1 MVIWLIGIP
10 GAGKTT
16 LGIRIEAYL
25 RSQNKNCYII
35 DGDDVRKLF
44 DNDLG
49 YTYDERV
56 QNIKRIILAGYVLE
70 QNGVV
75 PVICSISP
83 FEELRKF
90 ARRKLDSYNEIYLNK
105 SIEKSKRDDVKG
117 LYRGNIG
124 KTKLIGIDIPFEE
137 PQNSDLTVEVDE
149 EEISESMDKIISFLK
164 GKYQKDFT

>member
-75 PVICSISP
+75 PVICCISP

-105 SIEKSKRDDVKG
+105 SIEESKKRRCK
-117 LYRGNIG
+117 R
-124 KTKLIGIDIPFEE
+124 
-137 PQNSDLTVEVDE
+137 
-149 EEISESMDKIISFLK
+149 II
-164 GKYQKDFT
+164 